1 MKEHLFQPF
10 GGDRLETDTGVC
22 KQVLVP
28 CVILHFTISHLPVQ
42 GVTTAGIAAYYRMPE
57 LLAEAHPQFPAL
69 WGEPDSWHVV
79 CVCGTCDTP
88 LGGDTVSV
96 CDYAY

>member
-42 GVTTAGIAAYYRMPE
+42 GVTTAGIAAYCRMPE
-57 LLAEAHPQFPAL
+57 LLAEAHPQRPAL
-69 WGEPDSWHVV
+69 WGEPGIHLACSV
-79 CVCGTCDTP
+79 CVW
-88 LGGDTVSV
+88 
-96 CDYAY
+96 YM